1 MKNNIY
7 LFIGIFII
15 LYALHFCILSIN
27 SNEYYTDEN
36 IKLQPNSVEKLNKSV
51 VRITASILN
60 FNWSKPYLSNV
71 STAVGTG
78 FFINDKGYI
87 LTCYHVV
94 DKSYKLEITIPG
106 IGQNKY
112 NAVIISVYPERDI
125 ALLKIENY
133 KSSEYLK
140 LGNSDLIRPTDKVKA
155 VGYMLASDQ
164 LKITA
169 GTISGYNNNIIQTD
183 TVINSGN
190 SGGPLLNE
198 NFEVI
203 GINVSK
209 IVSFGV
215 EGVNYA
221 VPIKQYIINKTLFDK
236 KDNDKKDSPLIIR
249 SPKLGIICNNINDD
263 FAEYANIKKNV
274 GYIINKIAQN
284 SPADKAGLKP
294 GDIIVSFDGY
304 TIDNYGM
311 TKIPENIEK
320 VHLDYLIYNKS
331 PNDKV
336 KLKFI
341 SDDTKKMSSITLN
354 LSNNRFYLIDNFYPP
369 IQKIDYIVVA
379 GLVMMNLTMNHI
391 NLLSNS
397 NTDLLPYK
405 DITNRNVNKV
415 IITSIIPGSKV
426 STLNVY
432 YPGEIIKSINDIEV
446 SSIDDIKKLKDKGK
460 ENKYIKIVTE
470 KNKYFVITTENAII
484 EDEILSKINKYD
496 RFFG

>member
-1 MKNNIY
+1 MKNNIL
-7 LFIGIFII
+7 LFITIFII
-15 LYALHFCILSIN
+15 LYVYFLDI
-27 SNEYYTDEN
+27 NEYFTDDDN
-36 IKLQPNSVEKLNKSV
+36 KLQYNSVEKLNKSV
-51 VRITASILN
+51 VRITASVLN
-60 FNWSKPYLSNV
+60 FNWNKPYLSNV

-78 FFINDKGYI
+78 FFINNNGYI

-112 NAVIISVYPERDI
+112 DAKIISIYPDRDI
-125 ALLKIENY
+125 ALLKINNY
-133 KSSEYLK
+133 KNTEYLK

-209 IVSFGV
+209 IVSYGV

-221 VPIKQYIINKTLFDK
+221 VPIKQYMINKTLFNEK
-236 KDNDKKDSPLIIR
+236 QNIIR

-263 FAEYANIKKNV
+263 FSEYVNIKKNI
-274 GYIINKIAQN
+274 GYIINKVAQD
-284 SPADKAGLKP
+284 SPIDKAGLKS
-294 GDIIVSFDGY
+294 GDIIISFDGY

-320 VHLDYLIYNKS
+320 VHLDYILYNKS
-331 PNDKV
+331 SNDKV

-341 SDDTKKMSSITLN
+341 SNDTKKLSEVTLN
-354 LSNNRFYLIDNFYPP
+354 LSNNNFYKIDYFYPP
-369 IQKIDYIVVA
+369 IHKVNYIVIA

-391 NLLSNS
+391 NLFSSNS
-397 NTDLLPYK
+397 DLLAYK
-405 DITNRNVNKV
+405 DIIKRNLNKV
-415 IITSIIPGSKV
+415 IITSVIPGSKV
-426 STLNVY
+426 STLNIFN
-432 YPGEIIKSINDIEV
+432 PGEIIKSINDTEV
-446 SSIDDIKKLKDKGK
+446 ENIDEIKTILQ
-460 ENKYIKIVTE
+460 NNNQFIKIISE
-470 KNKYFVITTENAII
+470 QNKYFVITIKNAKA

-496 RFFG
+496 KFFE